1 MADSAA
7 YEIFEVGIQRDK
19 KGKSA
24 TRQFLDAWVDFT
36 GGVLGEYEFALLI
49 AWVLYQSAWAEL
61 IKIMLAAKNEG
72 QSMTT
77 FRLMQDGIR
86 Y

>member
-7 YEIFEVGIQRDK
+7 YEIFEVGVQRDR

-36 GGVLGEYEFALLI
+36 GGVLGQYKIIESVYAYS
-49 AWVLYQSAWAEL
+49 WPYCTRPVLGY
-61 IKIMLAAKNEG
+61 
-72 QSMTT
+72 
-77 FRLMQDGIR
+77 R
-86 Y
+86 